1 MWGGYT
7 LVVEKILPNAQ
18 IVDDRFQI
26 MQHVNREL
34 NKLRRLVGVTDR
46 GSKYLLLSRGADID
60 KESQEKIKVILEK
73 YPCLEIAYQL
83 KAELRSIYETSK
95 ILNSAKRKFK
105 KW

>member
-60 KESQEKIKVILEK
+60 KESQEKIKVIL
-73 YPCLEIAYQL
+73 
-83 KAELRSIYETSK
+83 
-95 ILNSAKRKFK
+95 
-105 KW
+105 